1 MVNPGETLRP
11 GQIYDSN
18 RSTLLASLNERGFPA
33 ADIGIA
39 SDDRENL
46 VKMIGKG
53 LAEHDVIVTS
63 GGVSM
68 GEKVSLLQLQR
79 HAWESS
85 CWYCIL
91 IEPNCFF
98 QPLGFA
104 QTRT

>member
-1 MVNPGETLRP
+1 M
-11 GQIYDSN
+11 
-18 RSTLLASLNERGFPA
+18 SLNERGFPA
-33 ADIGIA
+33 TDIGIA

-68 GEKVSLLQLQR
+68 GEKVSLLQR

-85 CWYCIL
+85 VGTASLMSL
-91 IEPNCFF
+91 IVPLNC
-98 QPLGFA
+98 
-104 QTRT
+104 